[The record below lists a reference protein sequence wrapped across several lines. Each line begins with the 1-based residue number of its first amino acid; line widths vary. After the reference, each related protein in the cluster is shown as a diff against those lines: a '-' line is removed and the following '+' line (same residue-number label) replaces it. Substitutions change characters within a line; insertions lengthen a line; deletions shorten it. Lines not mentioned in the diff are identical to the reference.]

1 MAKKP
6 IILFLAILAFS
17 LVVSGCLPLRQAQG
31 DKNQNTNV
39 IPVETGIQNGEQ
51 NTGASTTT
59 EEIDNSNW
67 KTYRNEEYGFEFKYP
82 SYFKIIDNSE
92 KSTSGNLFDLCPLE
106 DDTDCRYRI
115 SGYSLRIVGSWVS
128 DIKNLNYQY
137 TNDPESVIK
146 VSFIEIAQRRG
157 KLVEVEGSVKGRIY
171 WIQIINDNK
180 LYTFKVDEYKEDNY
194 DEQELIVEKIIST
207 FLFK

>member
-51 NTGASTTT
+51 NTNTSTTA
-59 EEIDNSNW
+59 EEVGTSDW

-82 SYFKIIDNSE
+82 GELTVKDWSYKTPNWELLLYIGQNQKIGDGVASIGIE
-92 KSTSGNLFDLCPLE
+92 K
-106 DDTDCRYRI
+106 
-115 SGYSLRIVGSWVS
+115 
-128 DIKNLNYQY
+128 DIKTFDIEKISWPIPEESLVVKDVKVGFGYY
-137 TNDPESVIK
+137 RAKEVTTNFHSVDMDIN
-146 VSFIEIAQRRG
+146 SLSYYIENSG
-157 KLVEVEGSVKGRIY
+157 KLFVISY
-171 WIQIINDNK
+171 DNK
-180 LYTFKVDEYKEDNY
+180 RRT
-194 DEQELIVEKIIST
+194 ELGKNIFGTILSSFVFIQ
-207 FLFK
+207 